1 MDGGGYAEM
10 KAFANYHPA
19 VLLAYFLS
27 VISVEMFAVNPVFQL
42 SALLGGILFCCM
54 LSKRSE
60 AAGSIG
66 FYIPMFLLVAI
77 LFRRSSC
84 RNLPC

>member
-1 MDGGGYAEM
+1 M

-60 AAGSIG
+60 AAGSI
-66 FYIPMFLLVAI
+66 FVYRTRILLVSTTKKLA
-77 LFRRSSC
+77 
-84 RNLPC
+84 